1 MQKEIQGV
9 SKKVTVSAEEKQ
21 EENRE
26 STVPPVRSATGS
38 QGPRGPEEAR
48 GRGGQPQPSRKP
60 PGHIRQGPL
69 KTFIDSGSPSPLL
82 EIGLKEA
89 VKIANKNL
97 TCC

>member
-26 STVPPVRSATGS
+26 STVSPVRSATGS

-48 GRGGQPQPSRKP
+48 GRGGQPQPSRKATRAHSP
-60 PGHIRQGPL
+60 RTFKNIYRLWLAKSTSRNRSQG
-69 KTFIDSGSPSPLL
+69 SR
-82 EIGLKEA
+82 
-89 VKIANKNL
+89 KN
-97 TCC
+97 C